1 MQTLES
7 NQNDVVLAFGEVML
21 RLTPTNFQRVIQ
33 AEEFDATYAGGEA
46 NVICSLSMFGHNTK
60 LITKL
65 PENVL
70 GDKVIRAM
78 NSFGVDTKDI
88 LRGKGRLGIYF
99 LEQGFG
105 VRNSN
110 VIYDREYSSISMAT
124 KEEFDFDKILKG
136 VKMIHVSGVTPALSS
151 NLYEI
156 SIELIKS
163 ASQRGILVSYDS
175 NYRSK
180 LWSLEDAR
188 KFMLEVLP
196 YVDIAFLGILDFI
209 NILEY
214 KVSEEKNLEAK
225 LTDLYNKLFEKYPNL
240 KYAACTKR
248 VVNSVNNNLLQGFFF
263 DGKKLSSSRTHD
275 IDILDRVGGGD
286 AFTAGILHGILS
298 DMDSSQ
304 VAEFATCASA
314 LKHSIKG
321 DINMVDLAQV
331 EVLMNCGIEN
341 INR

>member
-1 MQTLES
+1 
-7 NQNDVVLAFGEVML
+7 ML

-46 NVICSLSMFGHNTK
+46 NVVCSLSMFGHNTK

-156 SIELIKS
+156 SVELIKV

-196 YVDIAFLGILDFI
+196 FVDIAFLGILDFI

-225 LTDLYNKLFEKYPNL
+225 LNTLYNELFEKYPNL
-240 KYAACTKR
+240 KFAACTKR
-248 VVNSVNNNLLQGFFF
+248 TVKSVNSNSLKGFFF
-263 DGKKLSSSRTHD
+263 DGKKLASSRTHH

-286 AFTAGILHGILS
+286 AFTAGILHGILTN
-298 DMDSSQ
+298 MDSSQ
-304 VAEFATCASA
+304 IAEFATCASA

-321 DINMVDLAQV
+321 DINMVDLEQV

>member
-1 MQTLES
+1 
-7 NQNDVVLAFGEVML
+7 ML

-33 AEEFDATYAGGEA
+33 AEEFEATYAGGEA
-46 NVICSLSMFGHNTK
+46 NVVCSLSMFGHDTK

-65 PENVL
+65 PSNVL

-88 LRGKGRLGIYF
+88 VRGNGRLGIYF
-99 LEQGFG
+99 LEQGHG

-110 VIYDREYSSISMAT
+110 VIYDREYSAISMAT
-124 KEEFDFDKILKG
+124 KEDFNFDEMLEG
-136 VKMIHVSGVTPALSS
+136 VKLIHISGVTPALSS
-151 NLYEI
+151 NLYDI
-156 SIELIKS
+156 SLELIKT
-163 ASQRGILVSYDS
+163 ANKKGILVSYDS

-180 LWSLEDAR
+180 LWSLEEAR

-196 YVDIAFLGILDFI
+196 LVDIVFLGVLDFI

-214 KVSEEKNLEAK
+214 KAHEEKNFEAK
-225 LTDLYNKLFEKYPNL
+225 LTDLYKELFEKYQNI

-248 VVNSVNNNLLQGFFF
+248 TVNSVNNNSLQGFFF
-263 DGKKLSSSRTHD
+263 DGEKLNSSRVHTF
-275 IDILDRVGGGD
+275 DILDRVGGGD
-286 AFTAGILHGILS
+286 AFTAGILHGILNE
-298 DMDSSQ
+298 MDYSQ

-314 LKHSIKG
+314 LKHSIRG
-321 DINMVDLAQV
+321 DINMVDLEQV
-331 EVLMNCGIEN
+331 ETLMNCGIEN

>member
-1 MQTLES
+1 
-7 NQNDVVLAFGEVML
+7 ML

-33 AEEFDATYAGGEA
+33 AEEFEATYAGGEA
-46 NVICSLSMFGHNTK
+46 NVVCSLSMFGHDTK

-65 PENVL
+65 PSNVL

-88 LRGKGRLGIYF
+88 VRGNGRLGIYF
-99 LEQGFG
+99 LEQGHG

-110 VIYDREYSSISMAT
+110 VIYDRECSAISMAT
-124 KEEFDFDKILKG
+124 KEDFNFDEMLEG
-136 VKMIHVSGVTPALSS
+136 VKLIHISGVTPALSS
-151 NLYEI
+151 NLYDI
-156 SIELIKS
+156 SLELIKT
-163 ASQRGILVSYDS
+163 ANKKGILVSYDS

-180 LWSLEDAR
+180 LWSLEEAR

-196 YVDIAFLGILDFI
+196 LVDIVFLGVLDFI

-214 KVSEEKNLEAK
+214 KAHEEKNFEAK
-225 LTDLYNKLFEKYPNL
+225 LTDLYKELFEKYQNL

-248 VVNSVNNNLLQGFFF
+248 TVNSVNNNSLQGFFF
-263 DGKKLSSSRTHD
+263 DGEKLNSSRVHTF
-275 IDILDRVGGGD
+275 DILDRVGGGD
-286 AFTAGILHGILS
+286 AFTAGILHGILNE
-298 DMDSSQ
+298 MDYSK

-314 LKHSIKG
+314 LKHSIRG
-321 DINMVDLAQV
+321 DINMVDLEQV
-331 EVLMNCGIEN
+331 ETLMNCGIEN